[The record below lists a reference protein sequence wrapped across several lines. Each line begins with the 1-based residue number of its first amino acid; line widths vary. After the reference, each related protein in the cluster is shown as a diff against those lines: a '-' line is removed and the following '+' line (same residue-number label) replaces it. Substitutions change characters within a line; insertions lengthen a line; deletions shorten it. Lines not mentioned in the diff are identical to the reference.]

1 MEIEKVIK
9 SLNINHDIE
18 TFELSDVTK
27 RVGNKLYY
35 KNIPSA
41 LLYLNHLSL
50 FNEEIIDDGFKV
62 KGTMID
68 LSRNAVFKLDY
79 FKSVILRQAL
89 LGFNEIWLYLEDVYE
104 LEDYVK
110 FGYLRGKYTLKD
122 IQELD
127 TYAQSVGVNLV
138 PCIQTLGHMSQ
149 FLRWPSSYPFRDQAD
164 VLIISDETYKFI
176 QAMLDFCK
184 EAFSTTK
191 IHVGMDETFGFSFGQ
206 YYKQHGYTNPED
218 LFLNHLNQVY
228 QKAKNTGFNEI
239 CIWSDMFFRHRSK
252 TEYYY
257 DTTISFEDEFINKI
271 PKDVTLVYWDYY
283 NHKAE
288 VYDLMIKNH
297 QKMNRKVIM
306 ASGTWIWTKL
316 AYDREK
322 TLKTATHA
330 INESLKNK
338 VSEIIFTQWN
348 DDGAYCDYETSFLGL
363 VDVTNVMVGNQ
374 INPNYLSKINCYE
387 QHKLE
392 VVTKINQ
399 LGFDP
404 IMLLWDD
411 ILLGIYMNNLVGYN
425 DSLIDPLIENANVVI
440 KEIEAVNYPHF
451 KNLLSYLKNKLELRK
466 ILLSGYFKTKNFDE
480 AHNILKAARVNL
492 MESLKSF
499 EENWLRRNKPF
510 GLEVL
515 QNRIYSQ
522 LRRLDMYEEI
532 IKSYHDGYV
541 IDFLE
546 EKLSQEPWLSVKYAD
561 LSVSSKGSIV

>member
-9 SLNINHDIE
+9 SLNIQHNIE

-27 RVGNKLYY
+27 RDGKKLYY

-41 LLYLNHLSL
+41 LLYLNHFNL
-50 FNEEIIDDGFKV
+50 FNEEIKDDGFKV

-104 LEDYVK
+104 LKDYLK

-127 TYAQSVGVNLV
+127 HYAKSLGVTLV

-149 FLRWPSSYPFRDQAD
+149 FLRWPSSYQFRDQAD
-164 VLIISDETYKFI
+164 VLIISKETYQFI

-218 LFLNHLNQVY
+218 LFLNHLNEVY
-228 QKAKNTGFNEI
+228 LKAKATGFDEV

-257 DTTISFEDEFINKI
+257 DTTIVFEDEFINKI

-316 AYDREK
+316 AYDRDK

-330 INESLKNK
+330 INESLKNH

-363 VDVTNVMVGNQ
+363 VDVTNVMVENQ
-374 INPNYLSKINCYE
+374 INSNYLSKIGCIE
-387 QHKLE
+387 QNKLE
-392 VVTKINQ
+392 IVTKINQ

-411 ILLGIYMNNLVGYN
+411 VLLGIYMNNLVGY
-425 DSLIDPLIENANVVI
+425 DDALIDPLIENANCLI
-440 KEIEAVNYPHF
+440 KEIETINYPHF
-451 KNLLSYLKNKLELRK
+451 KYILCYLKNKLELRK
-466 ILLSGYFKTKNFDE
+466 ILLKGYFKTKEFKKAQRVIIE
-480 AHNILKAARVNL
+480 ARTNL
-492 MESLKSF
+492 MEALKCI
-499 EENWLRRNKPF
+499 EKNWLTRNKPF

-515 QNRIYSQ
+515 QNRIFSQ
-522 LRRLDMYEEI
+522 LRRIDMYEETICSYVEGSI
-532 IKSYHDGYV
+532 IDYLD
-541 IDFLE
+541 
-546 EKLSQEPWLSVKYAD
+546 EKLSQEPWLSIKYGD